1 MNSESNIKVIA
12 KEFAHYSRRAFL
24 NNKSIDD
31 LIDDFLAIL
40 ALKVDMCLIDLE
52 HEDEDDSQTE
62 EFITMTKTL
71 KKVLKLIS
79 KAKQNKIKINTLS
92 REEIN
97 EATEDLINYLTKES
111 TKSKYVEEIIKYDY
125 TYDVRESFINVANNY
140 FINKE
145 QGQELFKEYELIT
158 NKEDEDKNKEIED
171 EEADNEDENKEIE
184 DELMT
189 NKEEW

>member
-1 MNSESNIKVIA
+1 M
-12 KEFAHYSRRAFL
+12 
-24 NNKSIDD
+24 
-31 LIDDFLAIL
+31 
-40 ALKVDMCLIDLE
+40 
-52 HEDEDDSQTE
+52 
-62 EFITMTKTL
+62 
-71 KKVLKLIS
+71 
-79 KAKQNKIKINTLS
+79 KINDYIENTLN

-97 EATEDLINYLTKES
+97 ESTKDLINYLTKES

-125 TYDVRESFINVANNY
+125 TTNVRESFIYVANNY

-158 NKEDEDKNKEIED
+158 NKEDEDKVEKRIED

-189 NKEEW
+189 NKEW